1 MAPSD
6 KFNHPK
12 DKSQEKTR
20 ETSVLIL
27 QKNVVIFERLLI
39 TDTIYDEK
47 QIPEVSYPGR
57 NRGDLIG
64 SRPEKFEELK
74 AIMKE
79 AHVPNPDFP
88 ILREEFR

>member
-1 MAPSD
+1 MNIRGDDDWYEFYNLREDPG
-6 KFNHPK
+6 
-12 DKSQEKTR
+12 ETR
-20 ETSVLIL
+20 
-27 QKNVVIFERLLI
+27 
-39 TDTIYDEK
+39 
-47 QIPEVSYPGR
+47 
-57 NRGDLIG
+57 DLIG